1 MRAINLTILFIIL
14 TLPIRSYSQTKRV
27 ENEVKDFNS
36 KLSESLSQYELGSG
50 FTIILFEHTIKN
62 RHVRITV
69 QSSNFK
75 SREIIEKFINSAN
88 PIFELKNAKP
98 GFYALPIIQIMFDDN
113 GVDKTKTADLN
124 WQNNNSWEM
133 ARFKLLE
140 NMPHNTIFLKPII
153 IMGSPPII
161 KSN

>member
-1 MRAINLTILFIIL
+1 MRAIKLTILLITL
-14 TLPIRSYSQTKRV
+14 TLPIRNYSQIKYV
-27 ENEVKDFNS
+27 ENEVYNFNS
-36 KLSESLSQYELGSG
+36 KLSESLSQYDIGSG
-50 FTIILFEHTIKN
+50 FTIILFECTINNSYKG
-62 RHVRITV
+62 ITV

-75 SREIIEKFINSAN
+75 SREIIEKFINSSY
-88 PIFELKNAKP
+88 PIFELKNVKP

-113 GVDKTKTADLN
+113 GAEKTKASDLN
-124 WQNNNSWEM
+124 WSNNNSWEM

-140 NMPHNTIFLKPII
+140 KMPHNTTFLRPVI